1 MSTTLDALLLPLNQG
16 LDALHAGAP
25 FEAHESFEAA
35 MLAARAHADDAPPRG
50 EPSPRAIE
58 ALARVLALRAAAAV
72 KADQG
77 NPVGRARHLEKL
89 AVACATLGADTAGG
103 LLGLDLVALEAEA
116 RWASAAPARALPR
129 VPTRLAARGVLYL
142 HGFASSPRS
151 SKAQRF
157 VARAEARGVPI
168 KVPDLNR
175 DDPTPDRPDGR
186 FAFEALTA
194 RRALRAARRLAFPRT
209 IVVGSSLGGY
219 LATLLAADDPTR
231 VERLILMAPA
241 FDLAAR
247 LEGRHGA
254 AALVAWRASGATEV
268 DHYGTERPERIG
280 YGLLADARRHAPMPD
295 PGAIPSDVLHG
306 LHDDV
311 VPIALSERFVA
322 ARPDTRRLVHADDG
336 HELVASVDVA
346 LAFLD
351 AALDAPSPGPW

>member
-1 MSTTLDALLLPLNQG
+1 V
-16 LDALHAGAP
+16 
-25 FEAHESFEAA
+25 
-35 MLAARAHADDAPPRG
+35 
-50 EPSPRAIE
+50 IE
-58 ALARVLALRAAAAV
+58 ALARLLALRAAAGV

-77 NPVGRARHLEKL
+77 NTVGRARHLEKL
-89 AVACATLGADTAGG
+89 AVACATLGAETDGG
-103 LLGLDLVALEAEA
+103 VLGLDLVALEAEA
-116 RWASAAPARALPR
+116 RWAALAPPRALPR
-129 VPTRLAARGVLYL
+129 VPPRLAARGVLDL

-157 VARAEARGVPI
+157 VARADARGVPI
-168 KVPDLNR
+168 QVPDLNR
-175 DDPTPDRPDGR
+175 EDPTPERPDGR
-186 FAFEALTA
+186 FAFEVLTV
-194 RRALRAARRLAFPRT
+194 RRALRAARRRLFPRT

-219 LATLLAADDPTR
+219 LATLLAAAHPPH

-247 LEGRHGA
+247 LEARHGA

-280 YGLLADARRHAPMPD
+280 YGLLTDARRHAPTPD
-295 PGAIPSDVLHG
+295 PGRIPADVLHG
-306 LHDDV
+306 VHDDV

-322 ARPDTRRLVHADDG
+322 LRPAERRLIHADDG

-351 AALDAPSPGPW
+351 AALDAPPPPTATRRDA

>member
-1 MSTTLDALLLPLNQG
+1 MSTLDARLAPLNQG

-25 FEAHESFEAA
+25 FEAHEAFEAA
-35 MLAARAHADDAPPRG
+35 MHAARTEPSEASPAG
-50 EPSPRAIE
+50 EPSRRALE
-58 ALARVLALRAAAAV
+58 ALARLLALRAAAGV
-72 KADQG
+72 KAEQG
-77 NPVGRARHLEKL
+77 NAVGRARHLEKL
-89 AVACATLGADTAGG
+89 AAACATLGAETDGG

-116 RWASAAPARALPR
+116 RWAAAAPSRALPR
-129 VPTRLAARGVLYL
+129 VPWRLAARGVLYL

-157 VARAEARGVPI
+157 VAHAEARGALI
-168 KVPDLNR
+168 RVPDLNR
-175 DDPTPDRPDGR
+175 EDPTPERPDGR
-186 FAFEALTA
+186 FAFEALTV
-194 RRALRAARRLAFPRT
+194 RRALRAARRHLFPRT

-219 LATLLAADDPTR
+219 LATLLAAADPAR

-268 DHYGTERPERIG
+268 DHYGTERVERIG
-280 YGLLADARRHAPMPD
+280 YGLLADARRHAPTPD
-295 PGAIPSDVLHG
+295 PGAIPADVLHG
-306 LHDDV
+306 VHDDV

-322 ARPDTRRLVHADDG
+322 ARPDARRLVHADDG

-351 AALDAPSPGPW
+351 AALDAPGGRR